1 MRNYPIDS
9 PQAKARI
16 IALALLADGG
26 LDKSEI
32 ECLESQDIV
41 SRIGITTNAFETVLQ
56 EFCQDID
63 QSGLCGLNGQ
73 LRLEHPAIE
82 AMLDEIRQRDVRQ
95 ALLRAIF
102 SIVHADRNV
111 SLGEAKLTALAMTR
125 WGISRQNFEP
135 EKRSH
140 LAGLPPQVRRLVAE
154 ACS

>member
-16 IALALLADGG
+16 IALALFADSG

-32 ECLESQDIV
+32 ECLESRDIV
-41 SRIGITTNAFETVLQ
+41 NRLGSSTETFDKVMH

-63 QSGLCGLNGQ
+63 HSGLRRPNGQ
-73 LRLEHPAIE
+73 LDLEHPAIE
-82 AMLDEIRQRDVRQ
+82 AMLDEIRHPNIRQ
-95 ALLRAIF
+95 TLLRVIF
-102 SIVHADRNV
+102 EIVHADCNV
-111 SLGEAKLTALAMTR
+111 SLGEAQLTSQAMSH
-125 WGISRQNFEP
+125 WGIKRQDLVQPN
-135 EKRSH
+135 RSY

>member
-16 IALALLADGG
+16 IALALFADSG

-32 ECLESQDIV
+32 ECLESRDIV
-41 SRIGITTNAFETVLQ
+41 NRIGITTETLDMVMY

-63 QSGLCGLNGQ
+63 QSGLRRPNGQ
-73 LRLEHPAIE
+73 LDLDHPAIE
-82 AMLDEIRQRDVRQ
+82 AMLNEIRQRNVRQ
-95 ALLRAIF
+95 TLLRSIF
-102 SIVHADRNV
+102 DIVYADRNV
-111 SLGEAKLTALAMTR
+111 SVGEAQLTSRAMIH
-125 WGISRQNFEP
+125 WGIRRQDLAQPN
-135 EKRSH
+135 RSH